1 MATIDTGEVQPARL
15 TIGRIPIR
23 NIWLLMLYAS
33 NLYKE
38 LSPARRVA
46 VEDNPDEI
54 PDLAAEILTRSV
66 ERRLRRNLSFTFQTR
81 NAELRRVRGSIDLL
95 RTERRQLLQRGKVAC
110 RYEALT
116 VDTPRNRFVR
126 AAVRQLTKV
135 VRRPE
140 LVSRCRAAD
149 ARLEYAG
156 VSSEPAFAHPR
167 GRSGVAAELRG
178 RMDPED
184 WRMMAAAFLSFN
196 LALPTE
202 DAGGLYLSSPDRD
215 EIWAR
220 RLFEAAVGG
229 FYRVVLSEYGWNTY
243 TGTQIRWPVEH
254 ATRRL
259 MELLPSMKTDIVL
272 ERPDRENP
280 TVGRRI
286 VIDTKFT
293 SILTPGRYRGEA
305 FRSGYIYQ
313 IYAYL
318 RSQER
323 DDDPLSLDAA
333 GMLLHP
339 SVQGDVHETAVIQG
353 HEVRFVTVNLAAG
366 SREIRDRLLQIVTGG
381 PPNFD

>member
-1 MATIDTGEVQPARL
+1 MANTDTGDVRPPGL

-38 LSPARRVA
+38 LPPAQRVA

-54 PDLAAEILTRSV
+54 PELVAEILARSV
-66 ERRLRRNLSFTFQTR
+66 ERRMRRNLSFTFQTR
-81 NAELRRVRGSIDLL
+81 NDELRRVRGSIDLL
-95 RTERRQLLQRGKVAC
+95 LTERRQLLQRGKVAC

-126 AAVRQLTKV
+126 AAVRQLSKV
-135 VRRPE
+135 VRRSE
-140 LVSRCRAAD
+140 LVSRCRVAE
-149 ARLEYAG
+149 ARLERAG
-156 VSSEPAFAHPR
+156 VSSEPAFDHPR
-167 GRSGVAAELRG
+167 GRSGVVAEVRG

-184 WRMMAAAFLSFN
+184 WRMMAAALLSFN
-196 LALPTE
+196 LALPSE
-202 DAGGLYLSSPDRD
+202 AEGELYVASPDRD

-229 FYRVVLSEYGWNTY
+229 FYRVVLSEYGWKTT
-243 TGTQIRWPVEH
+243 TGTRIQWPVQH
-254 ATRRL
+254 ATDGL
-259 MELLPSMKTDIVL
+259 MNLLPSMKTDIVL
-272 ERPDRENP
+272 ECPDRENP
-280 TVGRRI
+280 TAGRRI

-293 SILTPGRYRGEA
+293 SILTPSRYRDEA
-305 FRSGYIYQ
+305 FRSGFIFQ

-323 DDDPLSLDAA
+323 DEDSLSQDAA

-339 SVQGDVHETAVIQG
+339 SVEGDVHETAVIQG

-366 SREIRDRLLQIVTGG
+366 SREIRNRLLDIVIG
-381 PPNFD
+381 

>member
-1 MATIDTGEVQPARL
+1 MTTIDTGDVRSHRH
-15 TIGRIPIR
+15 TVGRIPIR

-46 VEDNPDEI
+46 VEDNSDEI
-54 PDLAAEILTRSV
+54 PDLVAEILTRSV
-66 ERRLRRNLSFTFQTR
+66 ERRMRRNLSFAFQTR
-81 NAELRRVRGSIDLL
+81 NDELRRVRGSIDLL
-95 RTERRQLLQRGKVAC
+95 LTERRQMLQRGKVAC

-126 AAVRQLTKV
+126 AAVRQLSKV
-135 VRRPE
+135 VRRSE
-140 LVSRCRAAD
+140 LVSRCRVAE
-149 ARLEYAG
+149 ARLERAG
-156 VSSEPAFAHPR
+156 VSSEPAFDHPR

-196 LALPTE
+196 LALPSE
-202 DAGGLYLSSPDRD
+202 AEGGMYLASPDRD

-229 FYRVVLSEYGWNTY
+229 FYRVVLPEYGWNTY
-243 TGTQIRWPVEH
+243 TGTRIHWPVEH
-254 ATRRL
+254 ATEGL
-259 MELLPSMKTDIVL
+259 MNLLPSMKTDIVL

-280 TVGRRI
+280 TAGRRI

-293 SILTPGRYRGEA
+293 SILTPSRYRDEA
-305 FRSGYIYQ
+305 FRSGFIFQ

-323 DDDPLSLDAA
+323 DEDSLSQDAA

-339 SVQGDVHETAVIQG
+339 SVEGDVHETALIQG

-366 SREIRDRLLQIVTGG
+366 SREIRNRLLDIVIG
-381 PPNFD
+381 